1 MTMKNNKRK
10 YSICFFGTY
19 ESSFPRTITLK
30 EACRIKRFKVIE
42 CHKPFWENM
51 TQKVEFFSIIS
62 MIKYGFKLMLA
73 YTSLAV
79 RYLKLENHDVVIVG
93 YNGYFDIPLAK
104 LLTKIRKKPLIFT
117 PVFPLYETLVEDR
130 KYVNKTSIKSKII
143 HFIDEISCRLA
154 DLIII
159 ETDSYIDYY
168 CEEFKIPREKYF
180 KIPLGA
186 DETNFFQRQ
195 QKVQKKDPNLLKL
208 LFYGKFIPLQ
218 GISYI
223 IKAAKILEKNKDVE
237 FEIIGSGQLSNNIR
251 NLAAK
256 LDNKNIKF
264 IDWINYRELP
274 EHILDADV
282 CLGIF
287 GSTPKAQR
295 GVPIKVYEA
304 LAMKKPV
311 ITGDTPASREVFTH
325 KVNAILCEIGNP
337 EALVE
342 SIILL
347 KENRELR
354 ANIAESGY
362 KLYQKIFS
370 SEQIASR
377 LERALDKC
385 FHKISGLNDH
395 L

>member
-143 HFIDEISCRLA
+143 HLIDEISCRLA
-154 DLIII
+154 DFIII

-274 EHILDADV
+274 EHIQDADV

-311 ITGDTPASREVFTH
+311 ITGDTPAAREVFTH

-337 EALVE
+337 EALAD

-362 KLYQKIFS
+362 KLFQKIFS
-370 SEQIASR
+370 SEQIANR
-377 LERALDKC
+377 LEIALDKC
-385 FHKISGLNDH
+385 LHKISG
-395 L
+395 

>member
-143 HFIDEISCRLA
+143 HLIDEISCRLA
-154 DLIII
+154 DFIII

-237 FEIIGSGQLSNNIR
+237 FEIIGSGQLSKSIR

-274 EHILDADV
+274 DHILDADV

-311 ITGDTPASREVFTH
+311 ITGDTPAAREVFTD

-337 EALVE
+337 EALAD

-362 KLYQKIFS
+362 KLFQKIFS
-370 SEQIASR
+370 SEQIANR
-377 LERALDKC
+377 LEIALDKC
-385 FHKISGLNDH
+385 LHKISG
-395 L
+395 

>member
-143 HFIDEISCRLA
+143 HLIDEISCRLA
-154 DLIII
+154 DFIII

-274 EHILDADV
+274 EHIQDADV

-311 ITGDTPASREVFTH
+311 ITGDTPAAREVFTH

-337 EALVE
+337 EALAD

-370 SEQIASR
+370 SEQIANR
-377 LERALDKC
+377 LEIALDKC
-385 FHKISGLNDH
+385 LHKISG
-395 L
+395 

>member
-79 RYLKLENHDVVIVG
+79 RYLKLENHDVVVVG

-143 HFIDEISCRLA
+143 HLIDEISCRLA
-154 DLIII
+154 DFIII

-168 CEEFKIPREKYF
+168 CEEFKIPRGKYF

-186 DETNFFQRQ
+186 DETNYFHRQ

-251 NLAAK
+251 SLSEK
-256 LDNKNIKF
+256 LDIKNVKF
-264 IDWINYRELP
+264 IDWVNYRELP

-282 CLGIF
+282 CMGIF

-295 GVPIKVYEA
+295 GIPIKVYEA

-311 ITGDTPASREVFTH
+311 ITGDTPAAREVFTH

-337 EALVE
+337 EALAD

-362 KLYQKIFS
+362 KLFQKIFS

-377 LERALDKC
+377 LEIALDKC
-385 FHKISGLNDH
+385 LHKISG
-395 L
+395 

>member
-42 CHKPFWENM
+42 CHEPFWENM
-51 TQKVEFFSIIS
+51 TKKVEFFSIIS

-143 HFIDEISCRLA
+143 HLIDEISCRLA
-154 DLIII
+154 DFIII

-223 IKAAKILEKNKDVE
+223 IKAAKILEKNKDIE
-237 FEIIGSGQLSNNIR
+237 FEIIGSGQLSKSIR

-295 GVPIKVYEA
+295 GIPIKVYEA

-325 KVNAILCEIGNP
+325 KVNTILCEIGNP

-370 SEQIASR
+370 SEQIANR
-377 LERALDKC
+377 LEIALDKC
-385 FHKISGLNDH
+385 LHKISG
-395 L
+395 

>member
-143 HFIDEISCRLA
+143 HLIDEISCRLA
-154 DLIII
+154 DFIII

-274 EHILDADV
+274 EHIQDADV

-295 GVPIKVYEA
+295 GIPIKVYEA

-311 ITGDTPASREVFTH
+311 ITGDTPAAREVFTH

-337 EALVE
+337 EALAD

-362 KLYQKIFS
+362 KLFQKIFS
-370 SEQIASR
+370 SEQIANR
-377 LERALDKC
+377 LEIALDKC
-385 FHKISGLNDH
+385 LHKISG
-395 L
+395 

>member
-42 CHKPFWENM
+42 CHEPFWENM

-154 DLIII
+154 DFIII

-256 LDNKNIKF
+256 LNNKNVKF

-311 ITGDTPASREVFTH
+311 ITGDTPAAREVFTH

-337 EALVE
+337 EALAD

-347 KENRELR
+347 KKNRELR
-354 ANIAESGY
+354 EIIAESGY

-370 SEQIASR
+370 SEQIANR
-377 LERALDKC
+377 LEIALDKC
-385 FHKISGLNDH
+385 LHKISG
-395 L
+395 

>member
-42 CHKPFWENM
+42 CHEPFWENM
-51 TQKVEFFSIIS
+51 TKKVEFFSIIS

-143 HFIDEISCRLA
+143 HLIDEISCRLA
-154 DLIII
+154 DFIII

-223 IKAAKILEKNKDVE
+223 IKAAKILEKNKDIE
-237 FEIIGSGQLSNNIR
+237 FEIIGSGQLSKSIR

-295 GVPIKVYEA
+295 GIPIKVYEA

-370 SEQIASR
+370 SEQIANR
-377 LERALDKC
+377 LEIALDKC
-385 FHKISGLNDH
+385 LHKISG
-395 L
+395 

>member
-1 MTMKNNKRK
+1 MKTNKRR

-19 ESSFPRTITLK
+19 ESSFLRTITLK
-30 EACRIKRFKVIE
+30 EASRLKKIKVIE
-42 CHKPFWENM
+42 CHVPFWEDVREK
-51 TQKVEFFSIIS
+51 TEYFSLKS
-62 MIKYGFKLMLA
+62 MIKNFFKLIFTYA
-73 YTSLAV
+73 SLAIQ
-79 RYLKLENHDVVIVG
+79 YMKLENHDAVIVG
-93 YNGYFDIPLAK
+93 YNGYFDMPLAK
-104 LLTKIRKKPLIFT
+104 LLTKIKKKPLIFT

-130 KYVNKTSIKSKII
+130 KYINKTSIKSKII
-143 HFIDEISCRLA
+143 HLIDETSCRLA
-154 DLIII
+154 DFIII
-159 ETDSYIDYY
+159 ETNSYIDYY

-223 IKAAKILEKNKDVE
+223 IKAAKILEKNKEVE

-251 NLAAK
+251 NLTEK
-256 LDNKNIKF
+256 LDIKNVKF
-264 IDWINYRELP
+264 IDWVNYRELP

-287 GSTPKAQR
+287 GDSPKAQR
-295 GVPIKVYEA
+295 GIPIKVYEA

-311 ITGDTPASREVFTH
+311 ITGDTPAAREVFTH

-337 EALVE
+337 EALAE

-347 KENRELR
+347 KENNELR
-354 ANIAESGY
+354 MNIAEAGF
-362 KLYQKIFS
+362 KLYQELFS
-370 SEQIASR
+370 SKQIADR
-377 LERALDKC
+377 FEIALYKC
-385 FHKISGLNDH
+385 LHKIKGN
-395 L
+395 

>member
-143 HFIDEISCRLA
+143 HLIDEISCRLA
-154 DLIII
+154 DFIII

-295 GVPIKVYEA
+295 GIPIKVYEA

-362 KLYQKIFS
+362 KLFQKIFS
-370 SEQIASR
+370 SEQIANR
-377 LERALDKC
+377 LEIALDKC
-385 FHKISGLNDH
+385 LHKISG
-395 L
+395 